1 MGLNTQYS
9 LLNTIVMEEA
19 YIIAAYRTAVGK
31 APRGVFRFTRA
42 DDLAAEVVR
51 HLVASVPDLDKD
63 QIDDVI
69 VGNATPEAEQG
80 LNIARMISLMGL
92 DTDKVPG
99 VTVNRYCASGLETI
113 AIATAKIRSG
123 MADCIIAGGVEVMSG
138 MPFGG
143 WKLVP
148 NADVAKNNPEWY
160 WGMGLTAEAVAKEY
174 KVSREDQDEFS
185 FKSHQKAIAAIKNG
199 HLKDGLIPITIKETY
214 LDENLKQKT
223 REFIVDTDE
232 GPRADTAIEKLAN
245 LKPVFAAGGSVTAG
259 NSSQTSDGA
268 AFVLVVSEKMLKKLN
283 VQPIARLISYGVAG
297 VPPRIMGIGP
307 IEAIPLALKKAGM
320 KQQDLD
326 LIELNEA
333 FASQSLAVIRTL
345 DLDQDRVNVNG
356 GAIALGHPLGC
367 TGSKLSVQL
376 FNELKRREKKYGM
389 VTMCVGT
396 GQGAAGI
403 FEMM

>member
-1 MGLNTQYS
+1 M
-9 LLNTIVMEEA
+9 EA
-19 YIIAAYRTAVGK
+19 YIIAGYRTAVGK

-42 DDLAAEVVR
+42 DDLAAEVISA
-51 HLVASVPDLDKD
+51 LVASVPNLDKE

-80 LNIARMISLMGL
+80 LNIGRMISLMGL
-92 DTDKVPG
+92 NTDKVPG

-113 AIATAKIRSG
+113 ATAVAKIKAG

-148 NADVAKNNPEWY
+148 NPEVAKNNPDWY

-174 KVSREDQDEFS
+174 NVSREDQDAFS
-185 FKSHQKAIAAIKNG
+185 LKSHEKAVHAIKNG
-199 HLKDGLIPITIKETY
+199 HLKDGVLPITVNENY
-214 LDENLKQKT
+214 LDENLKKKT
-223 REFIVDTDE
+223 RSYVVDTDE
-232 GPRADTAIEKLAN
+232 GPRADTTLEKLAK
-245 LKPVFAAGGSVTAG
+245 LKPVFDAVGSVTAG

-268 AFVLVVSEKMLKKLN
+268 AFVLVVSEKKMKELN
-283 VQPIARLISYGVAG
+283 VEPIARLVSYGIAG

-307 IEAIPLALKKAGM
+307 IEAIPKALKQAGL
-320 KQQDLD
+320 KQDDID

-333 FASQSLAVIRTL
+333 FASQSLAIIRTL
-345 DLDQDRVNVNG
+345 GLNPDIINVNG

-367 TGSKLSVQL
+367 TGAKLSVQMM
-376 FNELKRREKKYGM
+376 NELKRQDKKYGM

-403 FEMM
+403 FEML